1 MNSSKVSRTFFLIFS
16 SSAAFD
22 IAAGALPR
30 RHGEERFA
38 RQSCLGILGGVVGY
52 EF

>member
-1 MNSSKVSRTFFLIFS
+1 MRSSKVSRTFFLRAS

-38 RQSCLGILGGVVGY
+38 RQSLSRNSAPWLEY

>member
-22 IAAGALPR
+22 IAAGLFRGAT
-30 RHGEERFA
+30 A
-38 RQSCLGILGGVVGY
+38 RSDLRGSPV
-52 EF
+52 